1 MSPIP
6 VFMTPYGELTPVD
19 YERLVKQIDF
29 IVEIDKLKRVFRQ
42 NVVSI
47 STTDIELNPLQA

>member
-47 STTDIELNPLQA
+47 STLLIPISN